1 MKQLDNKLII
11 IIFLLIVIF
20 LIGMYFLQLNQKNNN
35 NKSENIYIVDNDDD
49 WFRRDYWFKR
59 KYDDRDRRYYERE
72 LDRVRDDTQRRIRQL
87 EQQVQESNQEP
98 INTNGTTETTEPS
111 PTEPSPTEPIPTE
124 PSPTEPTPTEP
135 APTTESFQNNDKLYL
150 FYTISCPY
158 SQAILP
164 IWYRVRDAL
173 PKSCSPIEKDCSKL
187 ETRPT
192 CSVFGITGVPTI
204 ILEKNIDGN
213 LKRVQYSGDNTFNS
227 IIKFLKNNNIILNS
241 FQDVGKTNHGPSNPE
256 AFNNVETFQN
266 LDEIKRD
273 SPNLEIG
280 VKDTQL
286 GNKLIK
292 NQADMCPDIT
302 YDKNLDRSVEKYYF
316 QIFNELGQHGYS
328 AGGVGEPL
336 DKFHA
341 AYNVVDTYLSSLPD
355 PELMDVCAKKNRKM
369 IREFELCDEKKLN
382 NVLNYPDLIE
392 SGKTNPR
399 IEGINYE
406 NNKKVINSIK
416 RACSIN

>member
-1 MKQLDNKLII
+1 MKQLYNKLII
-11 IIFLLIVIF
+11 IIFLLMVIF

-35 NKSENIYIVDNDDD
+35 NNKSEKIYIVDNDDD

-72 LDRVRDDTQRRIRQL
+72 LDRVRDDTQRRIREL

-98 INTNGTTETTEPS
+98 INTNGVTETTQPETTQPE
-111 PTEPSPTEPIPTE
+111 T
-124 PSPTEPTPTEP
+124 TEPTPTI
-135 APTTESFQNNDKLYL
+135 ESFKNTDNLYL
-150 FYTISCPY
+150 FYTMSCPY

-164 IWYRVRDAL
+164 IWYRIRDSL
-173 PKSCSPIEKDCSKL
+173 PKSCNPLEKDCSKL

-192 CSVFGITGVPTI
+192 CSAFGITGVPTI
-204 ILEKNIDGN
+204 ILERSVNNN
-213 LKRVQYSGDNTFNS
+213 LKRIQYSGDNTFDS
-227 IIKFLKNNNIILNS
+227 IRKFLKNNGIILTS
-241 FQDVGKTNHGPSNPE
+241 FQDVTKEKYNSLNPE
-256 AFNNVETFQN
+256 AFNNVESFQN
-266 LDEIKRD
+266 IEKLVRD
-273 SPNLEIG
+273 SPNLEMG

-286 GNKLIK
+286 DDRLIK

-316 QIFNELGQHGYS
+316 QIFNEFGQYGYS

-341 AYNVVDTYLSSLPD
+341 AYNTVDTYLSSLPD

-382 NVLNYPDLIE
+382 NILSYPNLIE
-392 SGKTNPR
+392 AGKTDPR
-399 IEGINYE
+399 LKGINYE
-406 NNKKVINSIK
+406 SNKKVIDSIK
-416 RACSIN
+416 KACSIN

>member
-1 MKQLDNKLII
+1 MKQQLDNKLII
-11 IIFLLIVIF
+11 IIFLLIIIF
-20 LIGMYFLQLNQKNNN
+20 LIGMYLLYLNQKTSS
-35 NKSENIYIVDNDDD
+35 KSDKIYIVDNNDDN
-49 WFRRDYWFKR
+49 WLRRDYWFRR
-59 KYDDRDRRYYERE
+59 KYKDTDRIFYERE
-72 LDRVRDDTQRRIRQL
+72 LDRVRDDTQKKIREL

-98 INTNGTTETTEPS
+98 VNTNGVTETTQPASTEPE
-111 PTEPSPTEPIPTE
+111 PTEPE
-124 PSPTEPTPTEP
+124 PTEP

-164 IWYRVRDAL
+164 IWYRVIDAL

-192 CSVFGITGVPTI
+192 CSAFGITGVPTI
-204 ILEKNIDGN
+204 ILEKSVDGN

-227 IIKFLKNNNIILNS
+227 IRNFLKNHNIILTA
-241 FQDVGKTNHGPSNPE
+241 FQDVGKSSHGPLNPE
-256 AFNNVETFQN
+256 AYNNVETFQN
-266 LDEIKRD
+266 IDEIKRE

-286 GNKLIK
+286 GNRLIK

-316 QIFNELGQHGYS
+316 QVFNELGQHGYS
-328 AGGVGEPL
+328 TGGVGEPL

-369 IREFELCDEKKLN
+369 IREFALCDEKKLN
-382 NVLNYPDLIE
+382 KILSYPDLIE
-392 SGKTNPR
+392 SGKTDPR
-399 IEGINYE
+399 IEGIDYE
-406 NNKKVINSIK
+406 SNKKVINSIK
-416 RACSIN
+416 KACSIN